1 MSTTVV
7 DEEFGTRLRLIMQQ
21 FGSVADLARAVGVS
35 DNAIYK
41 WVTGRGKPGMSSLV
55 NLARAA
61 GVSVEWLA
69 TGKGQ
74 PLKSRAE
81 ISPKIP
87 TEFVATPGNS
97 TPEPS
102 VKAGSS
108 NAGSYNAKI
117 SPQIVDYLSFKPEW
131 LKRIFDL
138 EAEGLALIEV
148 VGDSMSPTIDD
159 GDLVLADTRELRFKS
174 DGIYVIRSGE
184 DLSVKRIQREPDGR
198 LTVRS
203 DNQAYH
209 TTTVATDGLSL
220 FGRVVW
226 ISGRV

>member
-41 WVTGRGKPGMSSLV
+41 WVTGRGNPGMLSLV
-55 NLARAA
+55 NLAKAA

-69 TGKGQ
+69 TGRGQ
-74 PLKSRAE
+74 PLKARPE
-81 ISPKIP
+81 
-87 TEFVATPGNS
+87 TRT
-97 TPEPS
+97 EPS
-102 VKAGSS
+102 ANLVKPPTVSPRRAGNKAGLS
-108 NAGSYNAKI
+108 
-117 SPQIVDYLSFKPEW
+117 SPQLVDYLNFKPEW
-131 LKRIFDL
+131 LKRIFNTEVQDV
-138 EAEGLALIEV
+138 ALIEV

-159 GDLVLADTRELRFKS
+159 GDLVVADTRETRFKS
-174 DGIYVIRSGE
+174 DGIYVIRNGD
-184 DLSVKRIQREPDGR
+184 DLSIKRVQREPDGK

-209 TTTVATDGLSL
+209 TMTIAPNALNFV
-220 FGRVVW
+220 GRVLW
-226 ISGRV
+226 MGGRV